1 MKNIV
6 AQNGQNE
13 KQFSVS
19 TKNFF
24 SIFSLDHEW
33 EAYFGKQTL
42 IMKRRFCL
50 EKINLNHRKLLQSNK
65 YSVIIFLQ
73 IFEGA
78 DNCPYHSFW

>member
-24 SIFSLDHEW
+24 SRSRVGSILR
-33 EAYFGKQTL
+33 EAYAYNEKEILFGK
-42 IMKRRFCL
+42 
-50 EKINLNHRKLLQSNK
+50 N
-65 YSVIIFLQ
+65 
-73 IFEGA
+73 
-78 DNCPYHSFW
+78 

>member
-24 SIFSLDHEW
+24 SRSRVGSILR
-33 EAYFGKQTL
+33 EANAYNEKEILFGK
-42 IMKRRFCL
+42 
-50 EKINLNHRKLLQSNK
+50 N
-65 YSVIIFLQ
+65 
-73 IFEGA
+73 
-78 DNCPYHSFW
+78 